1 MQGGHLDARERT
13 LNVSVVVQA
22 HIDMGKALAPLRDE
36 GVLIIGSG
44 AQLPDMP
51 DKLAVNHPGCWRS
64 AFAWLSE

>member
-1 MQGGHLDARERT
+1 MQGGHIDARA
-13 LNVSVVVQA
+13 LHVSAVVQA

-51 DKLAVNHPGCWRS
+51 D
-64 AFAWLSE
+64 